1 MTYQDVLM
9 MPTYERRFFIGQ
21 LTRDVM
27 QKNEHM
33 EKMQEQQQTKG
44 SKGSRSTRVSG
55 EALKNKMRSGDIPTK

>member
-1 MTYQDVLM
+1 
-9 MPTYERRFFIGQ
+9 
-21 LTRDVM
+21 M

-33 EKMQEQQQTKG
+33 EKMQEQQQTKS